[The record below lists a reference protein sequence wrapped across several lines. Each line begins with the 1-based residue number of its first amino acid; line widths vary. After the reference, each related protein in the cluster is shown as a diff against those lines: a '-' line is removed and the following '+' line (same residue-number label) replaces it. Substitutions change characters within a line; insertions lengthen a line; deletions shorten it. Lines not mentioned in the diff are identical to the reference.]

1 MASSVRPALGS
12 IREVTSECITSLRRL
27 GAKLRDGERRG
38 LAESRSINPADLL
51 GDLCDRL
58 SLWSQDVG
66 AADGRLDDLL
76 AQSSSLRIHTLNL
89 LVDLTTQIS
98 ELTSTE
104 DEDAIE
110 EITDIIDSLFHLEP
124 ALIDPAP
131 LDRCLSTQQ
140 SSGLSEAVSLE
151 DGEKRCT
158 CGQPSFGTMIACADE
173 ACLRKWFHLECV
185 GLKEVPIDTSWY
197 CFECKASQSEGNP
210 AFNFHSHKPDEV
222 NFIGE
227 RRRATSKKPDVDIIA
242 VSGVFGLSSWLPTE
256 QLDREELA
264 DTWLATLLPDILEEN
279 GIYARILSFRYNIP
293 DWFHDETLNLKVLA
307 RKLVKQISTERILDP
322 ERPLFFLCHS
332 FGGIIAKQAICTLI
346 DEGLSVNTASPVCGC
361 LFFSVPHDTSPGPD
375 SALGAWFRSLIAN
388 LRGEVFPAIGLF
400 GEPFSSDVFAKR
412 LRIIAQVNEAYK
424 KQELQYSI
432 TAINYY
438 EPSHH
443 VLESQSTTSELLP
456 PVMYARVDHSGV
468 ARFSRNQRED
478 ILPAIHQIARIVET
492 ASAEWR
498 NEIESDFKSFPAIVK
513 QQALLNKQ
521 REDPFAM
528 LTGYNTAVL
537 INDCLTM
544 VGTKWSAVVD
554 IVRDLV
560 DVVTNYD
567 TEDVDIQLSN
577 QAVQS
582 FSVKDGIQA
591 SRLLLRVQ
599 PAGDEWDFESQFER
613 YILKYLKSKSSRL
626 ANGELRPV
634 NMIILT
640 GASPRA
646 NGDSFYMA
654 LERIAGRAGTES
666 SLDLR
671 MQFVQLE
678 RSLGSAEFWAA
689 CLQSSNQSQTRAPN
703 VSTPRVA
710 TLRLTKI

>member
-1 MASSVRPALGS
+1 MASSARLPPGS

-38 LAESRSINPADLL
+38 FAETRNKNTADLV
-51 GDLCDRL
+51 GDFCDRL

-66 AADGRLDDLL
+66 ATDGRLDGLL

-89 LVDLTTQIS
+89 MVDLTAQIS
-98 ELTSTE
+98 ELTSIE

-110 EITDIIDSLFHLEP
+110 EIADIIESLFHLEP
-124 ALIDPAP
+124 ALMDPAP
-131 LDRCLSTQQ
+131 LDRCSSTQR
-140 SSGLSEAVSLE
+140 SSGLSEAVSLK

-158 CGQPSFGTMIACADE
+158 CGQPSSGTMIACGDE
-173 ACLRKWFHLECV
+173 ACLRQWFHLECV
-185 GLKEVPIDTSWY
+185 RLKEIPADTSWY
-197 CFECKASQSEGNP
+197 CSECKASRSEGNP
-210 AFNFHSHKPDEV
+210 ALNFHSHNPDEV
-222 NFIGE
+222 NLIGE

-256 QLDREELA
+256 QLDHEELA

-279 GIYARILSFRYNIP
+279 GIYARILSFRYKTP
-293 DWFHDETLNLKVLA
+293 DWFYDKTLNLEVLA
-307 RKLVKQISTERILDP
+307 RKLVKQVSIERISDP

-332 FGGIIAKQAICTLI
+332 FGGLLAKQAICTLI
-346 DEGLSVNTASPVCGC
+346 DEGLSVNTATPVCGC
-361 LFFSVPHDTSPGPD
+361 LFFSVPHDASPSLD
-375 SALGAWFRSLIAN
+375 SSLGAWYRSLIAN
-388 LRGEVFPAIGLF
+388 LRREVFPIISQF
-400 GEPFSSDVFAKR
+400 SEPPSSDTFAKR
-412 LRIIAQVNEAYK
+412 LRIVAQVNEAYK

-432 TAINYY
+432 PAINYY
-438 EPSHH
+438 EPSLH
-443 VLESQSTTSELLP
+443 VLGPQSVTSELLP
-456 PVMYARVDHSGV
+456 PGMDARADHSGV
-468 ARFSRNQRED
+468 ARFSRDQRED
-478 ILPAIHQIARIVET
+478 ILPAVHQIARIVEM

-498 NEIESDFKSFPAIVK
+498 NEIESDLNSFPAIVK
-513 QQALLNKQ
+513 QQALLNRQ

-528 LTGYNTAVL
+528 LAGYNTAVL

-544 VGTKWSAVVD
+544 FGPKWSAVVD

-582 FSVKDGIQA
+582 FSVKDGMQA
-591 SRLLLRVQ
+591 SRLLSRVQ
-599 PAGDEWDFESQFER
+599 PTGDEWNFESQLDR
-613 YILKYLKSKSSRL
+613 YIVKYLKSKSSRL
-626 ANGELRPV
+626 ANGKLRPV

-640 GASPRA
+640 GASPGA

-654 LERIAGRAGTES
+654 LERIAGRSGSES

-678 RSLGSAEFWAA
+678 QSLGSAEFWAI
-689 CLQSSNQSQTRAPN
+689 CLQSSNKSQTRAPN
-703 VSTPRVA
+703 VSIPFVA
-710 TLRLTKI
+710 TLSLTKV

>member
-1 MASSVRPALGS
+1 MASSARLPLGS

-27 GAKLRDGERRG
+27 GAKLRDGDHRG
-38 LAESRSINPADLL
+38 LAEPRNINPADLL
-51 GDLCDRL
+51 GEFCDRL

-66 AADGRLDDLL
+66 ATDGRLDGLL
-76 AQSSSLRIHTLNL
+76 TLSSSLRIHTLNL
-89 LVDLTTQIS
+89 LVDLTAQIS
-98 ELTSTE
+98 ELTSIE
-104 DEDAIE
+104 DEDAVE
-110 EITDIIDSLFHLEP
+110 EITDIIESLFHLEP

-131 LDRCLSTQQ
+131 LDRCLSTQD
-140 SSGLSEAVSLE
+140 STGLSEAVSLNN
-151 DGEKRCT
+151 GEKRCT
-158 CGQPSFGTMIACADE
+158 CGQPSFGTMIACVDE

-197 CFECKASQSEGNP
+197 CFECKASQLGGNP
-210 AFNFHSHKPDEV
+210 AFNSHFHKPDEV

-256 QLDREELA
+256 QLDHEELA

-279 GIYARILSFRYNIP
+279 GIYARILSFRYQIP
-293 DWFHDETLNLKVLA
+293 DWFLDETLNLEVLA
-307 RKLVKQISTERILDP
+307 RKLVKHVSTERISDP

-332 FGGIIAKQAICTLI
+332 FGGILAKQTICTLI
-346 DEGLSVNTASPVCGC
+346 DEGLSVNTTSPVCGC
-361 LFFSVPHDTSPGPD
+361 LFFSVPHDTNPAPSSP
-375 SALGAWFRSLIAN
+375 LGAWFLSLIAN
-388 LRGEVFPAIGLF
+388 LRLRVFPTTSQLS
-400 GEPFSSDVFAKR
+400 EPFSSDMLAKR

-438 EPSHH
+438 EPS
-443 VLESQSTTSELLP
+443 LQGFELQSIASELLP
-456 PVMYARVDHSGV
+456 PRIHARADHSGV
-468 ARFSRNQRED
+468 ARFSQNQRED
-478 ILPAIHQIARIVET
+478 ILTAIHQIARIVET

-498 NEIESDFKSFPAIVK
+498 NEIESDFNSFPAIVK

-528 LTGYNTAVL
+528 LTGYNTAIL

-544 VGTKWSAVVD
+544 FGTKWSAVVD

-582 FSVKDGIQA
+582 FSVRDGMQA
-591 SRLLLRVQ
+591 SRLLLKVR
-599 PAGDEWDFESQFER
+599 PAGDEWNFEFQLER
-613 YILKYLKSKSSRL
+613 YIVKYLKSKSSRL
-626 ANGELRPV
+626 ANGKLRPV
-634 NMIILT
+634 NMITLT
-640 GASPRA
+640 GASPRG
-646 NGDSFYMA
+646 NGDSFYVA
-654 LERIAGRAGTES
+654 LERIAGRSGTES
-666 SLDLR
+666 SLNLR

-678 RSLGSAEFWAA
+678 RSPSSVEFWAA

-703 VSTPRVA
+703 VSSPLVA
-710 TLRLTKI
+710 TLRLTTI

>member
-1 MASSVRPALGS
+1 MTSFVRLPLES
-12 IREVTSECITSLRRL
+12 IREVTGGCITSLRRL
-27 GAKLRDGERRG
+27 GAKLRDGERG
-38 LAESRSINPADLL
+38 DLAECRNINPADLL

-58 SLWSQDVG
+58 LLWSQDVG
-66 AADGRLDDLL
+66 ATDGRLDGLL

-104 DEDAIE
+104 DEGAIE
-110 EITDIIDSLFHLEP
+110 EITDLIDSLFHLEP

-140 SSGLSEAVSLE
+140 SSGQSEAVSLKDRE
-151 DGEKRCT
+151 QRCT
-158 CGQPSFGTMIACADE
+158 CGQPSFGTMIACDDE
-173 ACLRKWFHLECV
+173 ACVREWFHLECV
-185 GLKEVPIDTSWY
+185 GLKEVPKGRSWY
-197 CFECKASQSEGNP
+197 CFECKARQSEGNP
-210 AFNFHSHKPDEV
+210 AFESLTHQPDEV

-256 QLDREELA
+256 QLDHEELA

-279 GIYARILSFRYNIP
+279 GIYARIVSFRYKIP
-293 DWFHDETLNLKVLA
+293 DWFHDETVNLEILA
-307 RKLVKQISTERILDP
+307 RKLVKQISTQRVSDP

-332 FGGIIAKQAICTLI
+332 FGGILAKQTICTLI
-346 DEGLSVNTASPVCGC
+346 DEGLSVNNASPVCGC
-361 LFFSVPHDTSPGPD
+361 LFFSVPHNTSSSPD
-375 SALGAWFRSLIAN
+375 SALGAWFRSLIKN
-388 LRGEVFPAIGLF
+388 LRGEVFPVISQF
-400 GEPFSSDVFAKR
+400 SEPISSDKFAKR
-412 LRIIAQVNEAYK
+412 LRIIAQVNEGYK
-424 KQELQYSI
+424 KQELQYGI

-438 EPSHH
+438 EPSLH
-443 VLESQSTTSELLP
+443 VFESQSIKSELLP
-456 PVMYARVDHSGV
+456 PVMDARADHSGV

-498 NEIESDFKSFPAIVK
+498 NEIESDFKAFPAVVK

-528 LTGYNTAVL
+528 LTGFNTAVL

-544 VGTKWSAVVD
+544 SGTRWSAVVD

-577 QAVQS
+577 QAFQS
-582 FSVKDGIQA
+582 FSVRDGIQA

-678 RSLGSAEFWAA
+678 RNLGSAEFWAA
-689 CLQSSNQSQTRAPN
+689 CRQSSNQSQTRAPN

-710 TLRLTKI
+710 TRHLTRV

>member
-1 MASSVRPALGS
+1 MTSSVRLPLGS

-38 LAESRSINPADLL
+38 LAESKNINPADLL
-51 GDLCDRL
+51 GDFCDRL

-66 AADGRLDDLL
+66 ATDGRLDGVL

-89 LVDLTTQIS
+89 LVDLTTEIS
-98 ELTSTE
+98 ELTSIE
-104 DEDAIE
+104 DEGAIE

-131 LDRCLSTQQ
+131 LDRCLSTQKSWGQ
-140 SSGLSEAVSLE
+140 SEAVSLKNRE
-151 DGEKRCT
+151 HRCT
-158 CGQPSFGTMIACADE
+158 CGQPSFGTMIACDDE
-173 ACLRKWFHLECV
+173 ACVREWFHLECV
-185 GLKEVPIDTSWY
+185 GLKEVPIGRSWY
-197 CFECKASQSEGNP
+197 CYECKTRQSGGNS
-210 AFNFHSHKPDEV
+210 AFESRFHKSDEV
-222 NFIGE
+222 KFIGE

-256 QLDREELA
+256 QLDHEELA

-279 GIYARILSFRYNIP
+279 GIYARILSFRYQIP
-293 DWFHDETLNLKVLA
+293 DWFHDETLNLEVLA
-307 RKLVKQISTERILDP
+307 RKLVKEVSAERMSDP

-332 FGGIIAKQAICTLI
+332 FGGILAKQTVCTLI
-346 DEGLSVNTASPVCGC
+346 DEGLSVNNASPVCGC
-361 LFFSVPHDTSPGPD
+361 LFFSVPHNTSSSPD

-388 LRGEVFPAIGLF
+388 LRGEVFPVISQF
-400 GEPFSSDVFAKR
+400 SEPISSDKFAKR

-424 KQELQYSI
+424 KQEIQYSI

-438 EPSHH
+438 EPSRH
-443 VLESQSTTSELLP
+443 VSESQSIKSELLP
-456 PVMYARVDHSGV
+456 PVMDARADHSGV

-498 NEIESDFKSFPAIVK
+498 NEIESDFKAFPAVVR

-528 LTGYNTAVL
+528 LTGFNTAVL

-544 VGTKWSAVVD
+544 FGTRWSAVVD

-577 QAVQS
+577 QAFQS
-582 FSVKDGIQA
+582 FSVRDGMQA

-640 GASPRA
+640 GASPQA

-678 RSLGSAEFWAA
+678 RNLGSVEFWAA
-689 CLQSSNQSQTRAPN
+689 CLQSSNLSQTRAPN
-703 VSTPRVA
+703 VSTTRVA
-710 TLRLTKI
+710 TLRLTEI

>member
-1 MASSVRPALGS
+1 M
-12 IREVTSECITSLRRL
+12 
-27 GAKLRDGERRG
+27 
-38 LAESRSINPADLL
+38 
-51 GDLCDRL
+51 
-58 SLWSQDVG
+58 
-66 AADGRLDDLL
+66 
-76 AQSSSLRIHTLNL
+76 
-89 LVDLTTQIS
+89 
-98 ELTSTE
+98 
-104 DEDAIE
+104 
-110 EITDIIDSLFHLEP
+110 
-124 ALIDPAP
+124 
-131 LDRCLSTQQ
+131 
-140 SSGLSEAVSLE
+140 
-151 DGEKRCT
+151 
-158 CGQPSFGTMIACADE
+158 
-173 ACLRKWFHLECV
+173 
-185 GLKEVPIDTSWY
+185 
-197 CFECKASQSEGNP
+197 
-210 AFNFHSHKPDEV
+210 

-227 RRRATSKKPDVDIIA
+227 RRRATSKKSDVDIIA

-256 QLDREELA
+256 RLDHEELA
-264 DTWLATLLPDILEEN
+264 DTWLATFLPDILEEN
-279 GIYARILSFRYNIP
+279 GIYARILSFRYKTP
-293 DWFHDETLNLKVLA
+293 DWFHDETLNLEVLS
-307 RKLVKQISTERILDP
+307 RKLVKQVSTDRMSDP

-332 FGGIIAKQAICTLI
+332 FGGILAKQTVCTLI

-375 SALGAWFRSLIAN
+375 SALGAWFRSLMAN
-388 LRGEVFPAIGLF
+388 LRGEVFPIISQF
-400 GEPFSSDVFAKR
+400 SEPFSSEMFAKR

-424 KQELQYSI
+424 KKELQYSI

-438 EPSHH
+438 EPSLH
-443 VLESQSTTSELLP
+443 VLESKSITSELLP
-456 PVMYARVDHSGV
+456 PGMDARADHSGV

-478 ILPAIHQIARIVET
+478 ILPVIHQIARIVEI
-492 ASAEWR
+492 ASTEWR

-513 QQALLNKQ
+513 QQALLNEQ

-528 LTGYNTAVL
+528 LIGYNTAVL
-537 INDCLTM
+537 IDDCLTM
-544 VGTKWSAVVD
+544 FGTKWSAVVD

-567 TEDVDIQLSN
+567 TEDVDIQLFN

-582 FSVKDGIQA
+582 FSVKDGMQA

-599 PAGDEWDFESQFER
+599 PAGEEWNFESQFER
-613 YILKYLKSKSSRL
+613 YIVKYLKSKSSRL

-654 LERIAGRAGTES
+654 LERIAGQSGTES

-703 VSTPRVA
+703 VSIPRVA
-710 TLRLTKI
+710 TLRLTKV